1 MTPSIVV
8 FDIGGVLV
16 EWEPHLAWMEELGTR
31 EAVEAFMERID
42 FMGLNKRGDA
52 GEDFTD
58 LAAEISDPEDRRR
71 LEGYVSLY
79 TRTVPNAV
87 AGTWALVDRLIEREV
102 PLHGITNWSA
112 ETWPEGVKIH
122 PRLDEIFGTLVVSGR
137 ERVSKPEARIYRLLC
152 ERAGVEPAECVF
164 IDDGLHNVEG
174 ARSIGMDGIHFTGAE
189 ALETELAARGLL

>member
-31 EAVEAFMERID
+31 DAVEAYMQRID

-52 GEDFTD
+52 GEDFAD
-58 LAAEISDPEDRRR
+58 LAAGISDPDDRRR
-71 LEGYVSLY
+71 LEAYVSLY
-79 TRTVPNAV
+79 ARTVPNAV

-112 ETWPEGVKIH
+112 ETWPEGLKIH

-137 ERVSKPEARIYRLLC
+137 ERVSKPEARIYQLLC
-152 ERAGVEPAECVF
+152 ERASVEPGDCVF
-164 IDDGLHNVEG
+164 IDDGMHNVEG

-189 ALETELAARGLL
+189 SLEAELVARGLL

>member
-1 MTPSIVV
+1 MKPSIVV

-16 EWEPHLAWMEELGTR
+16 EWEPHLAWMEEMGTR
-31 EAVEAFMERID
+31 ESIEAFMQRID

-52 GEDFTD
+52 GENFAD
-58 LAAEISDPEDRRR
+58 LAAAISDTEDRRR
-71 LEGYVSLY
+71 LEAYVSLY

-137 ERVSKPEARIYRLLC
+137 ERVSKPEAQIYQLLC
-152 ERAGVEPAECVF
+152 ERAGVEPSQCVF
-164 IDDGLHNVEG
+164 IDDGLHNVEA
-174 ARSIGMDGIHFTGAE
+174 ARSIGMDGIHFTDAE
-189 ALETELAARGLL
+189 ALEAELVARGLL